1 MLHLETESFHASFLA
16 PKYCLNYKNGSTN
29 VFLEKEVLQK
39 PEEFKEDVTL
49 SIKQLKAVACWIFL
63 FKEFVNLCISM
74 YFSDI
79 VKAQ

>member
-29 VFLEKEVLQK
+29 VFLKKEVLQK

-49 SIKQLKAVACWIFL
+49 SIKQLKAVVC
-63 FKEFVNLCISM
+63 
-74 YFSDI
+74 
-79 VKAQ
+79 

>member
-49 SIKQLKAVACWIFL
+49 SVKQLKAVVC
-63 FKEFVNLCISM
+63 
-74 YFSDI
+74 
-79 VKAQ
+79 

>member
-49 SIKQLKAVACWIFL
+49 SIKQLKAVVCWIFL

-74 YFSDI
+74 HFSDI

>member
-49 SIKQLKAVACWIFL
+49 SIKQLKAVVCWIFL
-63 FKEFVNLCISM
+63 FKEFLNLCISM